1 MTTRC
6 HGEGSITQRKDGRW
20 QSSLMV
26 NGIRRVAY
34 GRTRQEAQRKL
45 AELQRQAISMGALPD
60 PGIRTVNDLLDRWFE
75 TITPRLKPA
84 TLEQY
89 HLETDNHIRP
99 ALGTIKLAK
108 VQPDRLQRLYSELQ
122 ASGLGRTAE
131 LVHALLRQAFGLAVL
146 WRWLPENPCDRVMRP
161 THHAARK
168 ELWNAWQLHNFLQG
182 IQNHWLGP
190 LWTVAIASG
199 CRLGELTGLTWDD
212 VSPIASNITIRQTL
226 HRIGG
231 EWSFS
236 TPKTR
241 AGERVLALP
250 AEGLDALKRQ
260 QAQQA
265 VWQAKAGGGWQAMG
279 LVFTNEQGN
288 PLHRATVAH
297 AIQRECERLNLPAL
311 TPHGLRHLHAS
322 LLLAEGVAVTQVS
335 RQLGHAHAG
344 ITMSVYA
351 HCLGRGDGA
360 VAQALENSLSRINH
374 LREA

>member
-26 NGIRRVAY
+26 HGIRRVAY

-45 AELQRQAISMGALPD
+45 AELQRQAISMGGLPD

-99 ALGTIKLAK
+99 TLGTIKLAK
-108 VQPDRLQRLYSELQ
+108 VQPDRLQYLYSKLQ

-146 WRWLPENPCDRVMRP
+146 WRWLPENPCERVLRP

-168 ELWNAWQLHNFLQG
+168 ELWDAWQLHGFLHG
-182 IQNHWLGP
+182 IQDHWLGP
-190 LWTVAIASG
+190 LWTVAIATG
-199 CRLGELTGLTWDD
+199 CRLGELTGLNWND
-212 VSPIASNITIRQTL
+212 VNPIAGNITIRKTL
-226 HRIGG
+226 NRIGG

-250 AEGLDALKRQ
+250 VAGLDALKRQ
-260 QAQQA
+260 QVQQTA
-265 VWQAKAGGGWQAMG
+265 WQAKAGGKWQAMG
-279 LVFTNEQGN
+279 LVFTNEQGA

-322 LLLAEGVAVTQVS
+322 LLLAEGVSVPQVS
-335 RQLGHAHAG
+335 RQLGHANSQV
-344 ITMSVYA
+344 TMSIYA
-351 HCLGRGDGA
+351 HALGRGDAA
-360 VAQALENSLSRINH
+360 VPEALGRAFARMGTER
-374 LREA
+374 